1 MVREEPSVILIGAA
15 TPAELE
21 ESIQAVRD
29 GPLPSDVHNKIE
41 ALGVR
46 GRM

>member
-15 TPAELE
+15 TPAEFE
-21 ESIQAVRD
+21 ESVEAVHD
-29 GPLPSDVHNKIE
+29 GPLPTDIHAAIE
-41 ALGVR
+41 ELGVR